1 MCKYSI
7 FPKKNIF
14 IFANIKISNNG
25 RHKSFVRQALA
36 NSRPATYPQVIH
48 KPAILD
54 YAVLPAPRGLTVLSG
69 V

>member
-36 NSRPATYPQVIH
+36 NSRPATY
-48 KPAILD
+48 D
-54 YAVLPAPRGLTVLSG
+54 LTSKEGRIESVF
-69 V
+69 